1 MQYCILFQEKN
12 VMLKMRIWFIEEQ
25 NKLSLR
31 SNFYDNYN
39 RKR

>member
-12 VMLKMRIWFIEEQ
+12 VMLKMRIRFIEEQ

>member
-1 MQYCILFQEKN
+1 MVSYHHLMVSILAQRM
-12 VMLKMRIWFIEEQ
+12 VIEEQ